1 MSTGGEHGEDRVEIA
16 APAKLNLALLVGPVR
31 PDGFHEVASLML
43 PITLADRVVVERTPG
58 AGLDVV
64 CDVAPG
70 ADNLAAK
77 LLRELGERLGRSFEV
92 RVTIEKRVPPGGG
105 LGGGSSDAAATLLAV
120 ERLFSLDLSTK
131 VLYDVAAAV
140 GSDVPFFLWP
150 GPQLAMGRGQ
160 VLKELALPALHLVV
174 AMPDIGLSTAA
185 VYRWRDEDAEV
196 TLKEFAPRA
205 RLLSSRAPGR
215 HDGQGRGGP
224 GGQRPRAERRRA
236 QGQGRRAARAPA
248 RRGSARRR
256 DDGERRRRVRR
267 VRHRGQGD
275 GGAGGRSPRPRLVR
289 HRPAARERPSGRPP
303 RGAAKRLRDTLLCR
317 FAAGGMPPRG
327 VPADSRWGV
336 AKR

>member
-1 MSTGGEHGEDRVEIA
+1 MSTGAEHREDRIEIA

-43 PITLADRVVVERTPG
+43 PITLDDRVVVERTPG

-92 RVTIEKRVPPGGG
+92 RVTIEKRVPAGGG

-205 RLLSSRAPGR
+205 RLLSSRAQAATTAKDVAALVANDLEPSVVARKDKVGALLDR
-215 HDGQGRGGP
+215 VRSAGALAAAMTGSGAAVFGVFASEA
-224 GGQRPRAERRRA
+224 GAM
-236 QGQGRRAARAPA
+236 AARGAVAPA
-248 RRGSARRR
+248 RAWYVTDLQPGEPKRAPVKGRGKA
-256 DDGERRRRVRR
+256 
-267 VRHRGQGD
+267 
-275 GGAGGRSPRPRLVR
+275 
-289 HRPAARERPSGRPP
+289 PA
-303 RGAAKRLRDTLLCR
+303 
-317 FAAGGMPPRG
+317 
-327 VPADSRWGV
+327 
-336 AKR
+336 

>member
-1 MSTGGEHGEDRVEIA
+1 MSTGGAQSEGRVEIG

-31 PDGFHEVASLML
+31 PDGFHEIASLML
-43 PITLADRVVVERTPG
+43 PITLADRVIVERTPG

-77 LLRELGERLGRSFEV
+77 LLRELGERLDRSFEV

-131 VLYDVAAAV
+131 VRYDVAAAV

-160 VLKELALPALHLVV
+160 VLKEVALPALHLVV

-205 RLLSSRAPGR
+205 RLLSSKAQAAVTAREVAALVANDLEPSVVARKQKVGGLLDRLRAAGALAAAMTGSGAAVFGVFASE
-215 HDGQGRGGP
+215 D
-224 GGQRPRAERRRA
+224 RAM
-236 QGQGRRAARAPA
+236 AARAAMAPA
-248 RRGSARRR
+248 RAWYVTDLQPGAPRQAPAKGRGKA
-256 DDGERRRRVRR
+256 
-267 VRHRGQGD
+267 
-275 GGAGGRSPRPRLVR
+275 
-289 HRPAARERPSGRPP
+289 PA
-303 RGAAKRLRDTLLCR
+303 
-317 FAAGGMPPRG
+317 
-327 VPADSRWGV
+327 
-336 AKR
+336 